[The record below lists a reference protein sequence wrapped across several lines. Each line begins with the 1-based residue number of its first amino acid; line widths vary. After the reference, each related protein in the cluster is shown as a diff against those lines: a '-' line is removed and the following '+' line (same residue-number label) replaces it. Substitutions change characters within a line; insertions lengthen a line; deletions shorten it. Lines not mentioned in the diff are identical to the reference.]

1 MAKQINSNVT
11 GVSKKRRKFLHT
23 KIECWWTLQDIAN
36 QGENNFNMNLT
47 DDQILQVK
55 AKLEK
60 EHDGNTGI
68 NWNVIDTAIQ
78 DMLDEA
84 K

>member
-1 MAKQINSNVT
+1 MPKQINSNVS
-11 GVSKKRRKFLHT
+11 GVSKKRRKFLDT
-23 KIECWWTLQDIAN
+23 KIECWFSLQDIAN
-36 QGENNFNMNLT
+36 QAENNFNLILT
-47 DDQILQVK
+47 DDQLLQVK
-55 AKLEK
+55 AKLEE

-78 DMLDEA
+78 DMLDEG